1 MKGCRRHVFVCSA
14 SQPYLDSVS
23 TFCRAADLEPKLVCM
38 LQGIESKALTHL
50 VSFALLMTSSKV
62 LNLMMDCT
70 GPKISCKNKDMH
82 FNEQVLTDL
91 PHNNVIED
99 LPFIIQVT

>member
-1 MKGCRRHVFVCSA
+1 M
-14 SQPYLDSVS
+14 
-23 TFCRAADLEPKLVCM
+23 VCM
-38 LQGIESKALTHL
+38 LQEMESKALTHL

-70 GPKISCKNKDMH
+70 GPKISCKKNMH
-82 FNEQVLTDL
+82 LNEHILTDL